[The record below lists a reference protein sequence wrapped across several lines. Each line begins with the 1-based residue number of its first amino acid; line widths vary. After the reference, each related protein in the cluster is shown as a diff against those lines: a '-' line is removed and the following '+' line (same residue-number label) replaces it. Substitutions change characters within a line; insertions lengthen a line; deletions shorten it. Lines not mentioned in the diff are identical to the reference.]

1 MVSKGSP
8 TLRMNAAQ
16 MPIFLMKTS
25 KSEPPWSDMVVRGEC
40 GEERVTLWQ
49 TVEGRPA
56 RSKNTER

>member
-40 GEERVTLWQ
+40 GEERGDPL
-49 TVEGRPA
+49 A
-56 RSKNTER
+56 DS